1 MAKLKL
7 GAIEDDKPVKD
18 DDRAAGGAASRSRRL
33 RPSPRARD
41 GARSS
46 RARETHCAHAGAVHG
61 DGPRI
66 REDAALRSTADGRQG
81 VALPQN
87 LEETRQGG
95 VFVVRSPMG
104 GIGEPSSLRD
114 EAFEGSTADRAK
126 SLKDVFER
134 CCREGGLGVS
144 TST

>member
-7 GAIEDDKPVKD
+7 GAIEDDKPVKVTIELP
-18 DDRAAGGAASRSRRL
+18 AALHRDLVAYAQAL
-33 RPSPRARD
+33 ARET
-41 GARSS
+41 AREAR
-46 RARETHCAHAGAVHG
+46 RAREAHCAHAGAVHG
-61 DGPRI
+61 DGPGVC
-66 REDAALRSTADGRQG
+66 EDAALGSTADGRQG
-81 VALPQN
+81 IALSQN
-87 LEETRQGG
+87 LEETRQGR

-104 GIGEPSSLRD
+104 GIAEPSWLRD
-114 EAFEGSTADRAK
+114 EALEGSTADRAK